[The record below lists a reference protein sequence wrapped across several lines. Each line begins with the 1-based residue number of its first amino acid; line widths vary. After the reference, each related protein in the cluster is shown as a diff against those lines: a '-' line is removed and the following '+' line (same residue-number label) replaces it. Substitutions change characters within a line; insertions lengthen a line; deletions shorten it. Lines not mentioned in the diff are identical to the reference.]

1 MKLLSH
7 ISPDGG
13 GLPKPADARRFALGF
28 EAWNE
33 ALALA
38 QGNPASDLARQWS
51 AAGAGKRLLAS
62 IFGNSPFLSGL
73 AVKEWTFLTRLV
85 EEGPDPLFAGIAAGV
100 EKTEDL
106 GEDTAAVMRRL
117 RVARRRVAL
126 VAALAEVAG
135 AWSLEQQTAALSR
148 FAEAALG
155 AALRHLLREAAG
167 KGLITLAAADQPEQD
182 SGLIVLGIGKL
193 GGYELNYSSD
203 IDLIILYEPGAAR
216 VSARDGA
223 QSFFVRLTRELVRIL
238 EAYTGDGYS
247 FRTDLRLRPDPA
259 STPLAMSVPAALA
272 YYESVGQNWE
282 RAALIK
288 ARPVAGDR
296 AAGRRFLRELQPFIW
311 RKNLDFAAIQDIHSI
326 KRQINAHRGGGKIA
340 VEGHD
345 IKTGRGGIWE
355 IEFFAQTQQ
364 LIWGGRLQELRV
376 GPTCDALRRLAGA
389 GRIDPATAAQL
400 IDDYGFLR
408 RLEHRLQMVDDAQTH
423 ALPSDRAGI
432 ERIAVF
438 LGYSD
443 AEAFVVDLRAHL
455 ASVERHYAE
464 LFEQAPTL
472 AGPGNLVFTG
482 ADDDRETLRTLSQLG
497 FAEPAAVSALV
508 RSWHHGRLR
517 ATRSER
523 AREILTE
530 LVPELLRI
538 FGATPHPDAALRRF
552 DQFLSHLPA
561 GVQLFSLFHANPGLL
576 ALVAEIMAGAPR
588 LAERLAQYPALLD
601 SVLTQGFFAPLPDL
615 TDLAAELDQVMM
627 GVRDFEETLDRLR
640 RWAGERRFQVGVQ
653 LLRRAL
659 DGAQAGAALADIAQ
673 TALAALLP
681 RVEAEFARRHGRVP
695 GGSFAVIGM
704 GRIGSREMTLASDL
718 DLILI
723 YDAPADS
730 ETSDGPY
737 RLPVTAYFAR
747 LSQRLISAITAP
759 TAEGR
764 LYDVDMRLR
773 PSGEAGPI
781 ASHFA
786 GFARY
791 QSETAWTW
799 EHMALTRARP
809 IAGDAGLRQRIS
821 ATLAAVLRSPR
832 DPEKLVIDVAAMRR
846 RVAEE
851 NPRPLP
857 WDLRNRGGGL
867 IDLEFI
873 VQYLML
879 RHAASS
885 PQILRRGTAE
895 AIAALGKAGLLSPQ
909 AQHELGKAAALF
921 RNVQAVLTLLTD
933 GLPSSAVLAEPDA
946 GALAACVGAVDFTRL
961 DADITGA
968 AARVS
973 SWYDRLIDQ
982 PARHAAQTRAAQA
995 RGDDAR

>member
-7 ISPDGG
+7 LSPDGEE
-13 GLPKPADARRFALGF
+13 LPQPSDARRLSLGF

-38 QGNPASDLARQWS
+38 QGNAASDLARQWS

-62 IFGNSPFLSGL
+62 IFGNSPFLTGV
-73 AVKEWTFLTRLV
+73 AVKEWAFLTRLV
-85 EEGPDPLFAGIAAGV
+85 EQGPDPLFAEIAASV
-100 EKTEDL
+100 EKAEDL
-106 GEDTAAVMRRL
+106 DEDTAAVMRRL
-117 RVARRRVAL
+117 RIAKRRVAL
-126 VAALAEVAG
+126 VAALAELAG
-135 AWSLEQQTAALSR
+135 VWSLEQQTAALSR

-155 AALRHLLREAAG
+155 AALRHLLREAAR
-167 KGLITLAAADQPEQD
+167 KGLIVLTAADQPEQD

-203 IDLIILYEPGAAR
+203 IDLIILYDPASAR
-216 VSARDGA
+216 VSARDGV
-223 QSFFVRLTRELVRIL
+223 QSFFVRLTRDLVRML

-296 AAGRRFLRELQPFIW
+296 IAARRFLSELQPFIW

-326 KRQINAHRGGGKIA
+326 KRQINAHRGGRKIA

-345 IKTGRGGIWE
+345 IKTGRGGIRE

-376 GPTCDALRRLAGA
+376 GPTCEAVRRLAQA
-389 GRIDPATAAQL
+389 GRIDPAAAAQL
-400 IDDYGFLR
+400 IDDYRFLR

-423 ALPSDRAGI
+423 ALPADRAGI

-438 LGYSD
+438 LGYSQT
-443 AEAFVVDLRAHL
+443 EAFVADLCTHL

-472 AGPGNLVFTG
+472 AAPGNLVFTG
-482 ADDDRETLRTLSQLG
+482 ADDDAETLRTLTKLG
-497 FAEPAAVSALV
+497 FAEPTAVSALV

-517 ATRSER
+517 ATRSQR

-588 LAERLAQYPALLD
+588 LAERLAQNPALLD
-601 SVLTQGFFAPLPDL
+601 RVLTQGFFDPPPDSAGL
-615 TDLAAELDQVMM
+615 VAELDQVMT
-627 GVRDFEETLDRLR
+627 GVRDFEDTLDRLR

-659 DGAQAGAALADIAQ
+659 DGAQAGAALADIAE

-681 RVEAEFARRHGRVP
+681 RVEAEFARRHGQVP
-695 GGSFAVIGM
+695 GATFAVIGM
-704 GRIGSREMTLASDL
+704 GRLGSREMTVASDL

-723 YDAPADS
+723 YDSLPGREA
-730 ETSDGPY
+730 SDGPQP
-737 RLPVTAYFAR
+737 LPVTAYFAR

-781 ASHFA
+781 ASHFD

-791 QSETAWTW
+791 QSESAWTW

-809 IAGDAGLRQRIS
+809 VAGDAGLCRRIS
-821 ATLAAVLRSPR
+821 ETIAAVLRSPR
-832 DPEKLVIDVAAMRR
+832 DPEQLLIDVAAMRR

-851 NPRPLP
+851 NPRPSP
-857 WDLRNRGGGL
+857 WDLRNRPGGL
-867 IDLEFI
+867 IDLEFT
-873 VQYLML
+873 VQYLLL

-885 PQILRRGTAE
+885 PEILRRRTAE
-895 AIAALGKAGLLSPQ
+895 AIAAFGEAGLLPPQ
-909 AQHELGKAAALF
+909 ARHELGEAAALF
-921 RNVQAVLTLLTD
+921 RNVQTVLTLLAN
-933 GLPSSAVLAEPDA
+933 GLPATTVLAEPDA
-946 GALAACVGAVDFTRL
+946 AALAACVGAVDFARL
-961 DADITGA
+961 DADITAA

-973 SWYDRLIDQ
+973 SWYDRLIEQ
-982 PARHAAQTRAAQA
+982 PARQAAQTR
-995 RGDDAR
+995 GDDAQ